1 MNIYQENLIKD
12 ILQIIVFAGVI
23 ILWSLPYIKEF
34 RSNKKK
40 RNETRNKRS
49 KKNIR
54 NKSLKISINR
64 ELDKLDYRLK
74 QIEVYLGIPKDER
87 YNYLGI

>member
-54 NKSLKISINR
+54 NKS
-64 ELDKLDYRLK
+64 
-74 QIEVYLGIPKDER
+74 
-87 YNYLGI
+87 